1 METGSV
7 SVVLPCLNEAA
18 TVGDCVREALR
29 GIAALGRD
37 GEVVVVDNGSTDS
50 SARVAA
56 QAGARVVHE
65 ARRGYGSALGRGMR
79 EARGDVVVL
88 GDADGSYRFDDLGP
102 LVRAVESG
110 ADLAMGS
117 RTRGRIEPGAMPF
130 LNRRLGTPV
139 LTALVNLLFRAR
151 ISDVNCGQ
159 RALRGD
165 VARTLDL
172 NAAGMEFASEMV
184 VKAALRGLKI
194 ADVPVDFR
202 KDRRPRPPHLRRW
215 RDGWRHLRFIL
226 LFAPNMVLV
235 SPGLALLAVGAF
247 LAGPALLGRHAAHG
261 PSAFV
266 GAGLLLLGAQLVQV
280 GLVVKTWY
288 HTEGFYRRPYLDRVY
303 RLLRLEVGLA
313 LGFGLFAVGLVTAW
327 PIVRAWRGETTPDRA
342 LGAASLVYLVLG
354 MQVLCTSV
362 ILSVMG
368 IRRRGAGAEARAVA
382 EAARGARA
390 HAEDAPV
397 ATR

>member
-1 METGSV
+1 LATGSV
-7 SVVLPCLNEAA
+7 SIVLPCLDEAA

-29 GIAALGRD
+29 GLRALGRD
-37 GEVVVVDNGSTDS
+37 GEVVVVDNGSTDG
-50 SARVAA
+50 SARIAA
-56 QAGARVVHE
+56 EAGARVVHE
-65 ARRGYGSALGRGMR
+65 PRRGYGSALGRGMR
-79 EARGDVVVL
+79 EAAGDIVVL

-102 LVRAVESG
+102 LVRAVEAG

-159 RALRGD
+159 RALRGE

-184 VKAALRGLKI
+184 IKAALRGLAI

-226 LFAPNMVLV
+226 LFAPNTTLV
-235 SPGLALLAVGAF
+235 CPGLALLAVGGY
-247 LAGPALLGRHAAHG
+247 LAAPALFGRREAHG

-266 GAGLLLLGAQLVQV
+266 GAGLVLLGAQLVQV

-288 HTEGFYRRPYLDRVY
+288 HTEGFYRRPYLDRIC
-303 RLLRLEVGLA
+303 RFLRLEVGLA
-313 LGFGLFAVGLVTAW
+313 LGLGLFAVGLVTAA
-327 PIVRAWRGETTPDRA
+327 PIVRAWRADTTPDRA

-362 ILSVMG
+362 ILSVLG
-368 IRRRGAGAEARAVA
+368 IRRRGAGAEARRPAA
-382 EAARGARA
+382 ESREAPAYAD
-390 HAEDAPV
+390 DAPV
-397 ATR
+397 AAR